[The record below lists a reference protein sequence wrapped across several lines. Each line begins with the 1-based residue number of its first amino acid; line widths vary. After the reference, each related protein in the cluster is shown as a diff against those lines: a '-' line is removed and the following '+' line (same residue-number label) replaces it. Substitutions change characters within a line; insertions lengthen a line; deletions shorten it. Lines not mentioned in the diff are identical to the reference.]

1 MSIAHSREGT
11 TAAPT
16 GTRSARMTDRQRRAV
31 VAGAVGNTV
40 EWVDWAVYSAFAPI
54 FASQFFPKGDKT
66 ADLLATLAVFAVGFG
81 MRPIGAAVLGAYA
94 DRRGRKAGMTL
105 TITMMAI
112 AALVVAVCPPYSAIG
127 IVAPA
132 VLVIARLVQGFSA
145 GGEFGTSS
153 AFLIESAAPGRRAF
167 VGSWQQVSVGAG
179 TLIASL
185 LGTLLTSTLSDGAL
199 TTWGWRAAF
208 AVGGLLGLI
217 GLWLRTA
224 VEETEA
230 FAEVARSRDNE
241 ARPTP
246 LRDMLVKHPRAA
258 LRVVGITIAGTL
270 LYYIWVS
277 YMPGYAHAAEG
288 VALSRAFLANTLAI
302 VVFLVMLPFGGMLS
316 DRFGRRPTMTAFAAG
331 FLVLSWPAFQLV
343 GGGFMAL
350 LAVELV
356 GMFFLV
362 GYSANCAVVMA
373 EQFPAEVRT
382 TGIGLPYAL
391 AVAIFGG
398 TAPYITTW
406 LATHGHRDR
415 VWIYTAIA
423 AAIGVVVYATMPET
437 KGKEL
442 E

>member
-1 MSIAHSREGT
+1 
-11 TAAPT
+11 
-16 GTRSARMTDRQRRAV
+16 MTDKQRRAV
-31 VAGAVGNTV
+31 TAGAIGNTV

-54 FASQFFPKGDKT
+54 FATQFFPNGDKT
-66 ADLLATLAVFAVGFG
+66 AGLLATLAVFAVGFI

-105 TITMMAI
+105 TIGMMAA
-112 AALVVAVCPPYSAIG
+112 AALLIAICPPYSAIG
-127 IVAPA
+127 LAAPVIL
-132 VLVIARLVQGFSA
+132 VLARLVQGFSA

-153 AFLIESAAPGRRAF
+153 AFLIESAAPSRRAF
-167 VGSWQQVSVGAG
+167 IGSWQQVSVGAG

-185 LGTLLTSTLSDGAL
+185 LGTLLTSTLSEDAL

-208 AVGGLLGLI
+208 AVGGLLGLV

-224 VEETEA
+224 VEETDA
-230 FAEVARSRDNE
+230 FTEMADRRAGEHAPN
-241 ARPTP
+241 P
-246 LRDMLVKHPRAA
+246 LVDMVKKYPLAA

-270 LYYIWVS
+270 IYYIWVS

-288 VALSRAFLANTLAI
+288 VPLNQAFLANTIA
-302 VVFLVMLPFGGMLS
+302 VAAFLVMLPFGGMLS
-316 DRFGRRPTMTAFAAG
+316 DRFGRKPTMLTFAVG
-331 FLVLSWPAFQLV
+331 FLLLSWPLFQII
-343 GGGFMAL
+343 GGGFWSL
-350 LAVELV
+350 LLVEFV
-356 GMFFLV
+356 GIVFIV

-406 LATHGHRDR
+406 MATNGHRGS
-415 VWIYTAIA
+415 VWIYVAIA
-423 AAIGVVVYATMPET
+423 AAVGVVVYATMPET
-437 KGKEL
+437 KGKEIG
-442 E
+442 

>member
-1 MSIAHSREGT
+1 MSLRADVTT
-11 TAAPT
+11 TAP
-16 GTRSARMTDRQRRAV
+16 GQRDVRMTDKQRRAV

-54 FASQFFPKGDKT
+54 FASQFFPKADKT

-105 TITMMAI
+105 TISMMAA
-112 AALVVAVCPPYSAIG
+112 AALLVAVCPPYSAIG
-127 IVAPA
+127 VAAPT

-153 AFLIESAAPGRRAF
+153 AFLIESAAPNRRGF
-167 VGSWQQVSVGAG
+167 IGSWQQVSVGAG

-185 LGTLLTSTLSDGAL
+185 LGTLLTSTLSDRAL

-217 GLWLRTA
+217 GLWLRSA
-224 VEETEA
+224 VEETDA
-230 FAEVARSRDNE
+230 FTDMAERRDGESRP
-241 ARPTP
+241 RP
-246 LRDMLVKHPRAA
+246 LRDMVAKHPRAA
-258 LRVVGITIAGTL
+258 LRVIGITIAGTL

-288 VALSRAFLANTLAI
+288 VPLSRAFLANTLAI
-302 VVFLVMLPFGGMLS
+302 IVFLVMLPFGGMLS
-316 DRFGRRPTMTAFAAG
+316 DRFGRKPTMVIFAAG
-331 FLVLSWPAFQLV
+331 FLLLSWPSFQLI
-343 GGGFMAL
+343 GGGFWSL
-350 LAVELV
+350 LLVELV
-356 GMFFLV
+356 GMVFLV

-373 EQFPAEVRT
+373 EQFPAEVRS
-382 TGIGLPYAL
+382 TGIGLPYAI

-406 LATHGHRDR
+406 MSANGHRDNI
-415 VWIYTAIA
+415 WIYTAIA
-423 AAIGVVVYATMPET
+423 AVIGVVVYATMPET
-437 KGKEL
+437 KGKEIG
-442 E
+442 

>member
-1 MSIAHSREGT
+1 MTAT
-11 TAAPT
+11 TAVGP
-16 GTRSARMTDRQRRAV
+16 RSPAVSMTAKQRRAV
-31 VAGAVGNTV
+31 IAGAVGNTV

-66 ADLLATLAVFAVGFG
+66 ADLLATLAVFAVGFL
-81 MRPIGAAVLGAYA
+81 MRPIGAAVLGGYA

-105 TITMMAI
+105 TISMMAG
-112 AALVVAVCPPYSAIG
+112 AALLVAVCPPYSAIG
-127 IVAPA
+127 LVAPA
-132 VLVIARLVQGFSA
+132 VLLLARLLQGFSA

-153 AFLIESAAPGRRAF
+153 AFLIESAAPSRRAF
-167 VGSWQQVSVGAG
+167 IGSWQQVSVGAG

-199 TTWGWRAAF
+199 TTWGWRTAF
-208 AVGGLLGLI
+208 AVGGLLGLV
-217 GLWLRTA
+217 GLWLRAA
-224 VEETEA
+224 VEETDA
-230 FAEVARSRDNE
+230 FTEVAERRAGD

-246 LRDMLVKHPRAA
+246 VKDMLVNHPRAA
-258 LRVVGITIAGTL
+258 LRVAGITIAGTL

-288 VALSRAFLANTLAI
+288 VPLNQAFLANTLAI
-302 VVFLVMLPFGGMLS
+302 AAFLVMLPFGGMLS
-316 DRFGRRPTMTAFAAG
+316 DRFGRKPTMLVFAVG
-331 FLVLSWPAFQLV
+331 FLLLSWPSFQLI
-343 GGGFMAL
+343 GGGFWSL
-350 LAVELV
+350 LLVELAGV
-356 GMFFLV
+356 VFMV

-398 TAPYITTW
+398 TAPYVTTW
-406 LATHGHRDR
+406 LATHGHRDK

-423 AAIGVVVYATMPET
+423 AVIGIVVYATMPET
-437 KGKEL
+437 KGKEIG
-442 E
+442 